1 MILSSHIIT
10 ASAVAAPLLA
20 RPMDFANA
28 VFIFIVS
35 FLSHYAI
42 DAISHWDYELN
53 SIEELPSGDKKIVAT
68 KISILKDLFK
78 NSADGIIG
86 LIGALFIIG
95 FPDNLE
101 KFFAFGLI
109 IIGAILPDF
118 LELCYVVFNKFPLN
132 IFHKIHI
139 FIHGK
144 RIFKGKPILGI
155 IFQILTLLIIIALFQ
170 NIYGK

>member
-1 MILSSHIIT
+1 MILSSHIIV
-10 ASAVAAPLLA
+10 ASAVVAPLLA
-20 RPMDFANA
+20 KPLDFANA
-28 VFIFIVS
+28 VFIFIIS

-42 DAISHWDYELN
+42 DAIPHWDYKLF

-68 KISILKDLFK
+68 KISVLKDLFK

-86 LIGALFIIG
+86 LIGAIFIIG
-95 FPDNLE
+95 IPDNLE
-101 KFFAFGLI
+101 KFFAFCLI
-109 IIGAILPDF
+109 IIGGILPDF

-144 RIFKGKPILGI
+144 RIFKNKPILGI
-155 IFQILTLLIIIALFQ
+155 ISQILTLIIIFVLFQ
-170 NIYGK
+170 VIYN